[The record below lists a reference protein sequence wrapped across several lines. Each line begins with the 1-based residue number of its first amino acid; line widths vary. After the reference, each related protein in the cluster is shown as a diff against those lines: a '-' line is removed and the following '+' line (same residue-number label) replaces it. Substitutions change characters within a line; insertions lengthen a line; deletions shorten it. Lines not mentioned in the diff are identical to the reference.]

1 MVEGQRT
8 LGVVGSRSDRDIVVM
23 MCCAVINTLSAV
35 SHAVYSS
42 GSLSSVLD
50 KQHKLL
56 IAAGLLGLLLRRMP
70 GCPLVTISGI
80 CSCHPRDRR

>member
-8 LGVVGSRSDRDIVVM
+8 LGVVGSRSNWSIDV

-50 KQHKLL
+50 KQHKLP
-56 IAAGLLGLLLRRMP
+56 IAAGLLGLLLRRKP
-70 GCPLVTISGI
+70 GYPLVTISGT
-80 CSCHPRDRR
+80 CSCRQRDKR